1 MTPEFRYAQP
11 GDYASISRFFHHYW
25 AKDYVYTRKPEL
37 FDWTFGRRSLWDQ
50 DSYSFAIIEDRGE
63 IAGIL
68 GAIPFLFNN
77 RGVTSRAVWLANL
90 MVRPEYRRG
99 VLPIKL
105 LGMFRRSPYGV
116 NAVAGI
122 NSRAVELYQRLRW
135 QLMGPLPRSF
145 AVCPFAFERMVRLL
159 RMTFDKWEAG
169 RAESLARFFITK
181 DVSRVS
187 AESCAEL
194 PLSWDTREWPQIAS
208 QTIGAARDAAYLTW
222 RYLRHPSFE
231 YRLQAIPEGSRT
243 GLAVWRLETIR
254 AVTSTGLEEVDR
266 IGRLVEFLPVSQS
279 NARDLW
285 RRFWK
290 DLVETDAIGADYYG
304 CHGATR
310 AWLRELGFMDTS
322 AHPDGDKIPSR
333 FQPLDGKVSSIL
345 TAIFGTTG
353 TPNCFGSPDSLWYW
367 TKSDGDQDRPN

>member
-11 GDYASISRFFHHYW
+11 HDYASISKFFDRYW
-25 AKDYVYTRKPEL
+25 AKNYVYALNPEL
-37 FDWTFGRRSLWDQ
+37 FAWTFGRRSLWDQ
-50 DSYSFAIIEDRGE
+50 DSYSFAIIEDGGE

-77 RGVTSRAVWLANL
+77 RGATLRALWFANL

-99 VLPIKL
+99 ALPLRL
-105 LGMFRRSPYGV
+105 LAMFRRPPYGV
-116 NAVAGI
+116 NAVSGI
-122 NSRAVELYQRLRW
+122 NSRAIELYQKLHW
-135 QLMGPLPRSF
+135 QLMGPLPRHF

-159 RMTFDKWEAG
+159 RMAFDNWDLG

-181 DVSRVS
+181 EVPGAV
-187 AESCAEL
+187 AQSCAEL
-194 PLSWDTREWPQIAS
+194 PSDWNARDWQKIAS
-208 QTIGAARDAAYLTW
+208 QTIGAARDADYLTW
-222 RYLRHPSFE
+222 RYLRHPSFD

-243 GLAVWRLETIR
+243 GLAVWRLESIR
-254 AVTSTGLEEVDR
+254 AATSKGSEEVDR
-266 IGRLVEFLPVSQS
+266 IGRLVEFLPVSQN
-279 NARDLW
+279 NARNLW

-290 DLVETDAIGADYYG
+290 DMVETNAIGADYYG
-304 CHGATR
+304 CYAVTR

-333 FQPLDGKVSSIL
+333 FQPLDDKVGPIL
-345 TAIFGTTG
+345 TAISGIAANPSRFDS
-353 TPNCFGSPDSLWYW
+353 PNCLWYS